1 MKVDPADLVALA
13 QMLGD
18 GKADG
23 DVVVPDW
30 AANAIVRILYSLP
43 GYASRPKRG
52 PSTSDYREMMAAGG
66 DKPLRALAR
75 EIAEATGQKPSGV
88 RRRLQEIKM
97 TKTKP
102 PLRTK

>member
-13 QMLGD
+13 QMLCE

-30 AANAIVRILYSLP
+30 AANAIVDILYSLP
-43 GYASRPKRG
+43 GYAHRPKRG
-52 PSTSDYREMMAAGG
+52 PSASDYRDMMAAGG

-75 EIAEATGQKPSGV
+75 EIAEATDQKPSGV
-88 RRRLQEIKM
+88 RRRLQEIKK